1 MYKST
6 KEMYKSV
13 VSKRKRIHQLFQ
25 RKRTMP
31 ARVQTSLLPLESGR
45 PSRAE
50 ACRSDLSTAIAG
62 GAGQRP
68 TEVQNLARG
77 TRLRTEKNAL
87 RRDQNALP
95 RDLAVTVSP
104 PARQALASL
113 PITPILDRSPDGRR
127 SKRTTRPRPRVPVRP
142 TTPDEGPPLSGR
154 PAASSSS

>member
-62 GAGQRP
+62 GAGQWP

-77 TRLRTEKNAL
+77 SRLRTEK
-87 RRDQNALP
+87 NALP

-113 PITPILDRSPDGRR
+113 PVTPILDRSPDGRR

-142 TTPDEGPPLSGR
+142 TTPDAGPPLSAR

>member
-1 MYKST
+1 MYKSK

-50 ACRSDLSTAIAG
+50 ACRSDLSTAIAA
-62 GAGQRP
+62 GARQRP
-68 TEVQNLARG
+68 PEPSPGNSSEDRET
-77 TRLRTEKNAL
+77 
-87 RRDQNALP
+87 RDQNALP

-113 PITPILDRSPDGRR
+113 TVPPGSLAGRPAIETDDARAPACPRPPHHTRRGPSPVG
-127 SKRTTRPRPRVPVRP
+127 SSPWPRPR
-142 TTPDEGPPLSGR
+142 ES
-154 PAASSSS
+154 

>member
-62 GAGQRP
+62 GAGQWP

-77 TRLRTEKNAL
+77 SRLRTEK
-87 RRDQNALP
+87 NALP

-142 TTPDEGPPLSGR
+142 TTPDAGPPLSAR